1 MRLREQRGKTRRKG
15 TETQRERRD
24 LERRGQSLKG
34 IRAEAGGQIFREK
47 ETLMRDTEAGAGMCR
62 EAIPTSRRTCRG

>member
-1 MRLREQRGKTRRKG
+1 LRLREQRGKTRRRG

-34 IRAEAGGQIFREK
+34 IKGRGGGTDIQRK
-47 ETLMRDTEAGAGMCR
+47 RDTDER
-62 EAIPTSRRTCRG
+62 HRSRSGDV

>member
-1 MRLREQRGKTRRKG
+1 MRLREQRGKTRRRG

-47 ETLMRDTEAGAGMCR
+47 
-62 EAIPTSRRTCRG
+62 